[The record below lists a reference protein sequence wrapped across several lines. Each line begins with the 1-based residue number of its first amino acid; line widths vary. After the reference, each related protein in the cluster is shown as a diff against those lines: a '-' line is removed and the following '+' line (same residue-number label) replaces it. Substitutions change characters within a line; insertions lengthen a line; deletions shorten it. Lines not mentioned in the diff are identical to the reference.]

1 MMKEVML
8 LMGAGKIEMANARRM
23 GFGKKIIVG
32 DKSKDNVKAVC
43 KIMSHTGTFITQADF
58 LIDGGA
64 TASYFYGH

>member
-8 LMGAGKIEMANARRM
+8 LMGAGKIEMAIARRM

-43 KIMSHTGTFITQADF
+43 KIIVIQERLLLK
-58 LIDGGA
+58 LI
-64 TASYFYGH
+64 F